1 MKMITNE
8 SVQSLEVYLTPTG
21 GAKRIWMRPRE
32 TVVVP
37 SSFISTQIQH
47 LTQKRLLSV
56 RNA

>member
-8 SVQSLEVYLTPTG
+8 CVQSLEVYLTSIG
-21 GAKRIWMRPRE
+21 VAKRIWMRPRE

-37 SSFISTQIQH
+37 SSFISDQIQN
-47 LTQKRLLSV
+47 LTQRRLLSI

>member
-8 SVQSLEVYLTPTG
+8 CVQSLEVYLTSIG

-37 SSFISTQIQH
+37 SSFISSQIQN